1 MHYGVWERFDW
12 ILKIFLDVAFADRL
26 FFCAG
31 GLGPVFWVWLFIRSS
46 STWGMTGFC
55 RQWLGI
61 RDPFLKDQAFFCP
74 SVSLLCPRRQPPIK
88 HRIHG
93 KFSHYSC
100 VYTHTQYEIYFSAS
114 VYSSVCVHTDHCIL
128 VYTHTQLQ
136 ICVYFKK
143 VHIAV
148 CTGIT
153 SSSQRLAA
161 GLLYL

>member
-61 RDPFLKDQAFFCP
+61 RERPFFVLNFIWEIQYY
-74 SVSLLCPRRQPPIK
+74 IT
-88 HRIHG
+88 
-93 KFSHYSC
+93 KFSIDRP
-100 VYTHTQYEIYFSAS
+100 TP
-114 VYSSVCVHTDHCIL
+114 
-128 VYTHTQLQ
+128 
-136 ICVYFKK
+136 
-143 VHIAV
+143 
-148 CTGIT
+148 
-153 SSSQRLAA
+153 
-161 GLLYL
+161 